1 MFPILKEHWNKSFCK
16 ALKLVKVNNYS
27 LVNISFSVWIGVA
40 DYFIIKQSCVIIIV
54 SVSKWS
60 FLWGIYSVYKAIF
73 KTSFNIDEFATGK

>member
-1 MFPILKEHWNKSFCK
+1 M
-16 ALKLVKVNNYS
+16 KVNNYS

-60 FLWGIYSVYKAIF
+60 FPPGIYNVYKAIF
-73 KTSFNIDEFATGK
+73 KSSFNIDDFAIGK